1 MGCLTVDC
9 QRRGLCLPR
18 RDILDLTALESADL
32 FIDSALQTCNL
43 ALVLFRLRLLAR
55 ADELLVLIVRSLFCI
70 VKAPYICVHYPTIA
84 AYSKRLNE
92 ARQLRVDVTTP
103 SALTFAAATTLASC
117 SCPLSSATL

>member
-70 VKAPYICVHYPTIA
+70 VKAPCRCDDTV
-84 AYSKRLNE
+84 RLNL
-92 ARQLRVDVTTP
+92 RRGDDFSIMQLP
-103 SALTFAAATTLASC
+103 Q
-117 SCPLSSATL
+117 P